1 MSNFFEWDAKYNLGV
16 NAMDDEHRLIVD
28 AMNQLHVLHEA
39 HAPAS
44 QLAKVMSQLVRV
56 TRDHFADEEAYMAKI
71 GFPDRVKHKQIHTHL
86 LQRLDH
92 RSRIAREGRRT
103 GRPVSLPQDVAEGAH
118 LRHRHEIRRAQQSGL
133 NSQRR
138 NG

>member
-71 GFPDRVKHKQIHTHL
+71 GFPDRVKHKQIHTQL
-86 LQRLDH
+86 LQRLDQFEAALRAKGAAPEDLFPFLKMWLKAH
-92 RSRIAREGRRT
+92 ICGIDT
-103 GRPVSLPQDVAEGAH
+103 KYVAHSKVA
-118 LRHRHEIRRAQQSGL
+118 
-133 NSQRR
+133 
-138 NG
+138 